1 MRLAIILLISL
12 ANALASPTQKFIPQK
27 IEGPVVEV
35 LIGELNPF
43 VGDYCVVIIK
53 DVESEKLYGLV
64 SDEGPSGPLC
74 DDAETIERGWMVGAY
89 KPNLASLKS
98 SDLIGAL
105 KEYANIVLKN
115 KEVFFLKYDAG
126 LSFLGESF

>member
-1 MRLAIILLISL
+1 M
-12 ANALASPTQKFIPQK
+12 
-27 IEGPVVEV
+27 

-53 DVESEKLYGLV
+53 DVETEKLYGLV